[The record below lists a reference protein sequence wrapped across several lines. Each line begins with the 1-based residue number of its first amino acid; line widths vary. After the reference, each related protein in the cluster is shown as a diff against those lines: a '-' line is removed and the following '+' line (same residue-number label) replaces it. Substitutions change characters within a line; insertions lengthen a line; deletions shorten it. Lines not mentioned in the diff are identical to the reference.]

1 MKAGYKSIDRLL
13 TQNEKTL
20 IRLYKESLKNIKS
33 DIASLYEKMGNDISV
48 PSSMK
53 YNRLL
58 NMEKSIQAELI
69 GLASKSKTVIS
80 DGIKSAF
87 NETYNITGWAT
98 ETSLGV
104 DLGFAGLDRKVAN
117 KVLGG
122 SVNFKVFDTKGE
134 KIISSID
141 LDPFDLINWETS
153 TNKVVQGFNTKIKE
167 ELTKGLIKGDSYA
180 TMGKNIGKVGGKN
193 AWQMQRILR
202 TEGGRASSQGYL
214 TAYDDVSQSAQRL
227 NVEMSNKWL
236 STLDANTRDTHQSLD
251 QQIAVAEEGGTP
263 LFKSNGATAP
273 APRMF
278 GIAKEDINCRCATTP
293 VVEGLEDTK
302 FRKARDA
309 SGKSVLVKNQT
320 YKQWSDAKKIR
331 TNL

>member
-1 MKAGYKSIDRLL
+1 MSTNTDIEKKMKAGYKSINRLL

-33 DIASLYEKMGNDISV
+33 DIAKLYEKMGSDISV

-87 NETYNITGWAT
+87 NETYNITGYAV
-98 ETSLGV
+98 ESGLGV
-104 DLGFAGLDRKVAN
+104 DLGFAGLDRAVAS
-117 KVLGG
+117 KVLSGQIV
-122 SVNFKVFDTKGE
+122 VNGV
-134 KIISSID
+134 SQ
-141 LDPFDLINWETS
+141 DPFELIKWRSSVTEAVT
-153 TNKVVQGFNTKIKE
+153 GFNTKIKE

-180 TMGKNIGKVGGKN
+180 TMGKAIGKVGGKN

-214 TAYDDVSQSAQRL
+214 TAYDDVSESAQRL

-278 GIAKEDINCRCATTP
+278 GIAKEDINCRCSTTP